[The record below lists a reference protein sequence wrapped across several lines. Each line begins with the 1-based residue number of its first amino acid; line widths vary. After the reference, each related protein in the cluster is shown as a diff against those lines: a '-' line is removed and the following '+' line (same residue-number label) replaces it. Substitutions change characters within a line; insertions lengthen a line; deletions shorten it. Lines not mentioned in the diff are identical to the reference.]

1 MEDTL
6 AKNKHFLMEV
16 EQSIRLANTEV
27 IHQQVTP
34 ITSERMLS
42 FALTVAKL
50 RAQYIKAAFDF
61 ADALHAPGN
70 EGDAEMDGLTLHRR
84 RFEEARDS
92 FIVLQRAI
100 EIGYVAVE

>member
-1 MEDTL
+1 MEDIL

-27 IHQQVTP
+27 IHQQITP

-42 FALTVAKL
+42 FAITVAKL
-50 RAQYIKAAFDF
+50 RVKYIKAAFNF
-61 ADALHAPGN
+61 ADALHTAGN
-70 EGDAEMDGLTLHRR
+70 EGEAEMNDLTLHRR